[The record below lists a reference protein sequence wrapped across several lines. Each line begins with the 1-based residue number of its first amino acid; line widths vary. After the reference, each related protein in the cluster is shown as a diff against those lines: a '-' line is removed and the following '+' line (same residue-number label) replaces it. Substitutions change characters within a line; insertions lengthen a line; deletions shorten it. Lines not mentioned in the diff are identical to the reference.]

1 VATPFSWVETLLRR
15 RRTMRT
21 MHQASIL
28 MTFFVGL
35 MGVVWYALETGVFD
49 REVGQAAQMVVAA
62 SDSGDKAVFRFSA
75 KADAEDLAN

>member
-1 VATPFSWVETLLRR
+1 
-15 RRTMRT
+15 MRT
-21 MHQASIL
+21 MQQASIL

-62 SDSGDKAVFRFSA
+62 SNVDGQPDFRFSA
-75 KADAEDLAN
+75 KADPGDVAN

>member
-1 VATPFSWVETLLRR
+1 
-15 RRTMRT
+15 MQT

-49 REVGQAAQMVVAA
+49 KQVGEAAQMVAVA
-62 SDSGDKAVFRFSA
+62 SDSAPEQPVFRFSA
-75 KADAEDLAN
+75 KADQKDLAN

>member
-1 VATPFSWVETLLRR
+1 
-15 RRTMRT
+15 MRT

-49 REVGQAAQMVVAA
+49 KEVGQAAQMVVAA
-62 SDSGDKAVFRFSA
+62 SDSAAQPEIRFSA
-75 KADAEDLAN
+75 KIDVEALPD

>member
-1 VATPFSWVETLLRR
+1 
-15 RRTMRT
+15 MRT

-49 REVGQAAQMVVAA
+49 KEVGQATQMVVAA
-62 SDSGDKAVFRFSA
+62 SDSDEQPVFRFSA
-75 KADAEDLAN
+75 KADAEDLGN

>member
-1 VATPFSWVETLLRR
+1 
-15 RRTMRT
+15 MRT

-49 REVGQAAQMVVAA
+49 REVGQAAQMVAAASDSA
-62 SDSGDKAVFRFSA
+62 SDSGDQPVFRFSA
-75 KADAEDLAN
+75 KADAEDIAD

>member
-1 VATPFSWVETLLRR
+1 
-15 RRTMRT
+15 

-49 REVGQAAQMVVAA
+49 KEVGQAAQMVAA
-62 SDSGDKAVFRFSA
+62 AADPADQPAFRFSA
-75 KADAEDLAN
+75 KADPGDVAN

>member
-1 VATPFSWVETLLRR
+1 
-15 RRTMRT
+15 MRT

-28 MTFFVGL
+28 MTFFVGV

-62 SDSGDKAVFRFSA
+62 SESSEQPAIRFSA
-75 KADAEDLAN
+75 KVDVEALPD